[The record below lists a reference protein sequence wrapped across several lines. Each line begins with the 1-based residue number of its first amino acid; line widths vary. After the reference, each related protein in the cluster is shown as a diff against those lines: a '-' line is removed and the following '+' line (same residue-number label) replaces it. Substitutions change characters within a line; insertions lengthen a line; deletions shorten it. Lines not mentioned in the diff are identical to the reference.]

1 MGPGLGAQRDE
12 QVLRSEAP
20 EKVSRVSVLNSDARG
35 YHAGLLVGLYLGQMM
50 SGSVR
55 VLW

>member
-1 MGPGLGAQRDE
+1 MGPDLGGQRDE

-20 EKVSRVSVLNSDARG
+20 EKVSRVSVLNSDACG
-35 YHAGLLVGLYLGQMM
+35 YHAGLLVGLYLGQVM

-55 VLW
+55 VL

>member
-1 MGPGLGAQRDE
+1 MGPDLGGQRDE

-20 EKVSRVSVLNSDARG
+20 EVSRVSVLNSDARG
-35 YHAGLLVGLYLGQMM
+35 YHAGLLVGLYLGQVM